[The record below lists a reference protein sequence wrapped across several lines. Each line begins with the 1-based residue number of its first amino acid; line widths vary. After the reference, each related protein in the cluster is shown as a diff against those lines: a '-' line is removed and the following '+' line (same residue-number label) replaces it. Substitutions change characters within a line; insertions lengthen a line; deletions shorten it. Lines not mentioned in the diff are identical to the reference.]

1 VNINKKGTNTMKLR
15 KIKTLLVGASVL
27 VASLSGRSLS
37 TSTAKGA
44 GANDGNT
51 LPGHSVININNMA
64 YWMKKSSAG
73 TTSGSPNGTQADY
86 PIGTGGLVYEDGFL
100 WGAKVSDGDT
110 SGSYRVRVGG
120 TTYYAGLHAG
130 YVKYNA
136 DGDVVGVT
144 DPADHGVWR
153 VRPDWATSDLV
164 ADAANYWSVE
174 TPSADEIA
182 SVREDY
188 EYSWNNWPA
197 DLGAPYH
204 DENNDNMFNLADGD
218 IPGYPGSAQTL
229 WVVANDIPYIVDA
242 TGTVVDTQSVAE
254 NVYGAPPVGIELQ
267 VTMWAYAYGAS
278 DPLGNVIFKKAIM
291 KYTGLPIT
299 HDYYKAD
306 AKLDTM
312 YFTQWSDPDL
322 GTYTDDYVGCDIDL
336 SFGYVYNGN
345 RLDGVYNGIF
355 NLPVPAGGYDFLQ
368 GPVDN
373 MDIDGDGDFDEY
385 LPMTAFTYFGA
396 GSSISDPDLS
406 DYNGTLQFFNLME
419 GFLPRPSYP
428 TQIPW
433 TDPST
438 EQVTNFALSGDPV
451 SGSGWI
457 DGVQLPPGDRRLVMS
472 SGPYDMELGSTAEVV
487 LAVAA
492 GTGNDAVS
500 SVSVA
505 KYVDTYAQYAYDN
518 DFSLPSAPTKPSVN
532 TIELDGSIALDWG
545 SDETAV
551 DLTELP
557 VSEGFEFEGYNVYQ
571 LPGAGSPLT
580 EGVKVATFDKIN
592 LIQNILDNAVDPL
605 TGLVVQV
612 PKQTGTDAGVQRHYN
627 TDYDELRGRPMAN
640 GVTYYYAITAYSF
653 LADNEGSPFKTLE
666 SPSAVVAVTPHSEN
680 PGFTAGD
687 GYGDAITVTHTG
699 TANASASVTVVNP
712 SELTGDSYEIGF
724 NEQIYWLDLAGNW
737 HDTDPDGAGKIT
749 DLTGSS
755 VTGFAE
761 SSYDVG
767 TIDLVFQVDV
777 VSPDYNYA
785 DGVLLTFP
793 EGTVINAAYDPSDGV
808 TAIATGNEVMFGDNS
823 LSTGGYFSGGQVI
836 YVNINTPAD
845 FPSTPLNV
853 DYVIYDDG
861 WAQSWCPPENC
872 ETCEA
877 YGIGFD
883 CEGGVL
889 SAVVNATGT
898 TGIDSLA
905 YFIQVEQHWSLK
917 NTTTSTTLLEKQTF
931 VGGVD
936 VMDGYS
942 AENASA
948 LYHNNEAAE
957 TVDGFTV
964 NVVGGYESPID
975 AYGILGNGGSS
986 IPGYPPN
993 DGFSIDSYYA
1003 SGWAGTAKAI
1013 DTYGAGYTEVDYLQR
1028 DVKVVFDGVLGAA
1041 DENGFIPV
1049 VSGGSKAWVY
1059 FARSNSGFGLDSH
1072 PSPENPG
1079 TGDPFLITVPFKI
1092 YDMEPEGG
1100 GDPVQINMIMYDRI
1114 QAFGFDGYDGSYDG
1128 NEDGTPEYHA
1138 FNPYDRMY
1146 TEFILRPY
1154 EETLTDF
1161 VSNED
1166 YLTWNVVWWSTN
1178 WTNGDSL
1185 QFQYANPIQMGSD
1198 KFSWSTV
1205 KSSTAPSEDLTKV
1218 SVYPNPYYGFH
1229 ELETSRS
1236 DKYVSF
1242 NNLPP
1247 KATISIYTLG
1257 GTFVRQ
1263 IKKDDAGQFAQ
1274 WDLTNQYEYPV
1285 ASGLYIV
1292 HVESGGN
1299 EKIMKLALVQET
1311 QVLKYY

>member
-130 YVKYNA
+130 YVKYNT

-153 VRPDWATSDLV
+153 VRPDWASSDLV

-406 DYNGTLQFFNLME
+406 DYNGALQFFNLME

-438 EQVTNFALSGDPV
+438 GQVTNFALSGDPV

-532 TIELDGSIALDWG
+532 TIELVGSIALDWG

-551 DLTELP
+551 DLTELT

-571 LPGAGSPLT
+571 LPSAGSPLT

-627 TDYDELRGRPMAN
+627 TNYDELRGRPMSN

-653 LADNEGSPFKTLE
+653 LPDNAGSPFKTLE

-724 NEQIYWLDLAGNW
+724 NEQLYWLDLAGNW
-737 HDTDPDGAGKIT
+737 HDTNPDGAGKIS
-749 DLTGSS
+749 DVTGSS

-761 SSYDVG
+761 TSYDVG
-767 TIDLVFQVDV
+767 TIDLVFQVDI
-777 VSPDYNYA
+777 VSIDYNYA

-793 EGTVINAAYDPSDGV
+793 EGTVINAAYEPDDGV
-808 TAIATGNEVMFGDNS
+808 IAIISDNEVMFGSNS
-823 LSTGGYFSGGQVI
+823 LSTGGFFAGGEVI
-836 YVNINTPAD
+836 YVNIDTPSD
-845 FPSTPLNV
+845 FPSTALSV

-872 ETCEA
+872 ETCES

-883 CEGGVL
+883 CDGEVL
-889 SAVVNATGT
+889 TAVVNATGN

-917 NTTTSTTLLEKQTF
+917 NTTTNTTLLEKQTF

-936 VMDGYS
+936 VMDGY
-942 AENASA
+942 AVDGGSA
-948 LYHNNEAAE
+948 LQHNTSAAE

-964 NVVGGYESPID
+964 NVVGGFESPND
-975 AYGILGNGGSS
+975 AYEREAIGSGS
-986 IPGYPPN
+986 Y
-993 DGFSIDSYYA
+993 DIDSYLV
-1003 SGWAGTAKAI
+1003 SGWASSAKAI
-1013 DTYGAGYTEVDYLQR
+1013 DAWGAGHTEVDYLQR
-1028 DVKVVFDGVLGAA
+1028 DVEVRFTGVYGTPDTLAGGGLYVRV
-1041 DENGFIPV
+1041 E
-1049 VSGGSKAWVY
+1049 SGGSMAW
-1059 FARSNSGFGLDSH
+1059 FEDARVGDMGAH
-1072 PSPENPG
+1072 PENPNPG
-1079 TGDPFLITVPFKI
+1079 STDPFRIRIPFEVWDMEHPSGDERQIDILI
-1092 YDMEPEGG
+1092 YD
-1100 GDPVQINMIMYDRI
+1100 RL
-1114 QAFGFDGYDGSYDG
+1114 QAYDGLTD
-1128 NEDGTPEYHA
+1128 TVWA
-1138 FNPYDRMY
+1138 FNPKNRMY
-1146 TEFILRPY
+1146 THFIL
-1154 EETLTDF
+1154 
-1161 VSNED
+1161 ED
-1166 YLTWNVVWWSTN
+1166 HATSDAAATFSEDSLTWNVVWWTTE
-1178 WTNGDSL
+1178 WVIGDVVK
-1185 QFQYANPIQMGSD
+1185 FKYANPIQMGAD

-1205 KSSTAPSEDLTKV
+1205 QSSTASSEDLTKV

>member
-1 VNINKKGTNTMKLR
+1 MKLR
-15 KIKTLLVGASVL
+15 NIKTFLIGTSVL

-51 LPGHSVININNMA
+51 LPSYSVININNMA

-144 DPADHGVWR
+144 DPAEHGVWR
-153 VRPDWATSDLV
+153 VRPDWETSDLV
-164 ADAANYWSVE
+164 SDAANFWSVE

-197 DLGAPYH
+197 HLGAPFH
-204 DENNDNMFNLADGD
+204 DENNDEMFNLADGD

-229 WVVANDIPYIVDA
+229 WVIANDIPYIVDA

-291 KYTGLPIT
+291 QYTGLPIT

-373 MDIDGDGDFDEY
+373 MDIDGDGDTEEY

-438 EQVTNFALSGDPV
+438 GQVTNFALSGDPV

-492 GTGNDAVS
+492 GTGLDAVS

-518 DFSLPSAPTKPSVN
+518 DFSLPSAPTKPTVG
-532 TIELDGSIALDWG
+532 TVELDGSIALDWG
-545 SDETAV
+545 TDETAV
-551 DLTELP
+551 DLTELT

-571 LPGAGSPLT
+571 LPSAGSPLT
-580 EGVKVATFDKIN
+580 EGVKVATYDKIN

-612 PKQTGTDAGVQRHYN
+612 AKQTGTDAGVQRFYD
-627 TDYDELRGRPMAN
+627 TDYDEIRGRPMAN

-653 LADNEGSPFKTLE
+653 LADNAGSPFKTLE
-666 SPSAVVAVTPHSEN
+666 SPSTIVAVTPHSSN

-687 GYGDAITVTHTG
+687 GYSDVITVTHTG
-699 TANASASVTVVNP
+699 TANASVSVTVVNP
-712 SELTGDSYEIGF
+712 NELTGDSYELSF
-724 NEQIYWLDLAGNW
+724 NEQLYWLDLNGNW
-737 HDTDPDGAGKIT
+737 HDTNPDGAGKVT

-755 VTGFAE
+755 VSGFAE
-761 SSYDVG
+761 TSYDVG

-793 EGTVINAAYDPSDGV
+793 EGTVINAAYDPAEGV
-808 TAIATGNEVMFGDNS
+808 TAITTGNEVMFGDNS
-823 LSTGGYFSGGQVI
+823 LSTGGYFSGGQVV

-845 FPSTPLNV
+845 FPSTPINV

-872 ETCEA
+872 ETCEY

-883 CEGGVL
+883 CDGGVL
-889 SAVVNATGT
+889 TAVVNATGT

-917 NTTTSTTLLEKQTF
+917 NTTTGTTLLEKQTF

-936 VMDGYS
+936 VMDGY
-942 AENASA
+942 AVEGGSA
-948 LYHNNEAAE
+948 LQYSTSAAE

-964 NVVGGYESPID
+964 NVVGGFESPND
-975 AYGILGNGGSS
+975 AYEREAIGSGS
-986 IPGYPPN
+986 Y
-993 DGFSIDSYYA
+993 DIDSYLA
-1003 SGWAGTAKAI
+1003 SGWAASAKAI
-1013 DTYGAGYTEVDYLQR
+1013 DAWGAGHTEVDYLQR
-1028 DVKVVFDGVLGAA
+1028 DVEARFTGVYGASIA
-1041 DENGFIPV
+1041 LAGGGVYIPV
-1049 VSGGSKAWVY
+1049 ESGGSMAWY
-1059 FARSNSGFGLDSH
+1059 EGARVGDAGAH
-1072 PSPENPG
+1072 PENPNPG
-1079 TGDPFLITVPFKI
+1079 STDPFRIRIPFEVWDMECIDGEDGCVDGERQIDILI
-1092 YDMEPEGG
+1092 YD
-1100 GDPVQINMIMYDRI
+1100 RL
-1114 QAFGFDGYDGSYDG
+1114 QAYDGSAD
-1128 NEDGTPEYHA
+1128 TIWA
-1138 FNPYDRMY
+1138 FNAYNRMY
-1146 TEFILRPY
+1146 THFIL
-1154 EETLTDF
+1154 
-1161 VSNED
+1161 ED
-1166 YLTWNVVWWSTN
+1166 HATSDAADTFSEDNLTWNVVWWYTD
-1178 WTNGDSL
+1178 WVIGDVVK
-1185 QFQYANPIQMGSD
+1185 FKYANPIQMGGD
-1198 KFSWSTV
+1198 KFSWSTE
-1205 KSSTAPSEDLTKV
+1205 KGMTDPSEDLTNV

-1242 NNLPP
+1242 NNLPQM
-1247 KATISIYTLG
+1247 ATISIYTLG
-1257 GTFVRQ
+1257 GTFVRE
-1263 IKKDDAGQFAQ
+1263 IKKDDAEQFAQ

-1292 HVESGGN
+1292 HIKSGSN

>member
-1 VNINKKGTNTMKLR
+1 MKL
-15 KIKTLLVGASVL
+15 KNIQTLLVGAIVL
-27 VASLSGRSLS
+27 TASLFGRSLS
-37 TSTAKGA
+37 NSAVKGT
-44 GANDGNT
+44 GASDGNT
-51 LPGHSVININNMA
+51 LPSYSVININNMA

-73 TTSGSPNGTQADY
+73 TTAGSPNGTQADY
-86 PIGTGGLVYEDGFL
+86 PIGTGGLIYEDGFL

-136 DGDVVGVT
+136 AGEVVGVT
-144 DPADHGVWR
+144 NPADHGVWR
-153 VRPDWATSDLV
+153 VRKDWETANLT
-164 ADAANYWSVE
+164 ADAANFWKTDE
-174 TPSADEIA
+174 PDADQIA
-182 SVREDY
+182 AVYEDY
-188 EYSWNNWPA
+188 EYSWNNWPT
-197 DLGAPYH
+197 DLGAPYY
-204 DENNDNMFNLADGD
+204 DANNDGAFSLADGD
-218 IPGYPGSAQTL
+218 IPGYPGADQTL

-242 TGTVVDTQSVAE
+242 SGTVVDTQLVAE

-267 VTMWAYAYGAS
+267 VTMWAYAFGAS

-291 KYTGLPIT
+291 KYTGLPVT
-299 HDYYKAD
+299 HAYYSAD

-322 GTYTDDYVGCDIDL
+322 GTYTDDYVGCDIGL

-345 RLDGVYNGIF
+345 RLDGVFNGIY
-355 NLPVPAGGYDFLQ
+355 NLAVPAGGYDFLQ

-373 MDIDGDGDFDEY
+373 MDIDMDGDSTEF

-406 DYNGTLQFFNLME
+406 DYQGSLQFFNLME
-419 GFLPRPSYP
+419 GYLPRPSYP

-433 TDPST
+433 TDLST
-438 EQVTNFALSGDPV
+438 GLTTNFALSGDPV
-451 SGSGWI
+451 AGSGWI

-472 SGPYDMELGSTAEVV
+472 SGPYEMELGSTAEVV
-487 LAVAA
+487 LALAA

-518 DFSLPSAPTKPSVN
+518 DFKLPSAPSAPSVK
-532 TIELDGSIALDWG
+532 TVELDGSIALDWG
-545 SDETAV
+545 SNEAAV
-551 DLTELP
+551 ALTELT

-571 LPGAGSPLT
+571 IPSAGSPLT
-580 EGVKVATFDKIN
+580 EGVKVVTFDKIN
-592 LIQNILDNAVDPL
+592 LIQNILDNDVDPL
-605 TGLVVQV
+605 TGLVVEV
-612 PKQTGTDAGVQRHYN
+612 PKQTGTDAGVQRFYD
-627 TDYDELRGRPMAN
+627 TDYDELRGRPMSN
-640 GVTYYYAITAYSF
+640 GITYYYAITAYSF
-653 LADNEGSPFKTLE
+653 LPDNEGSPFKTLE
-666 SPSAVVAVTPHSEN
+666 SPSTVVSVTPHSAN

-687 GYGDAITVTHTG
+687 GYSDAITVTHTG
-699 TANASASVTVVNP
+699 TANASVSVTVVSP
-712 SELTGDSYEIGF
+712 DELTGNSYEVSF
-724 NEQIYWLDLAGNW
+724 NEQLYWLDLNGDW
-737 HDTDPDGAGKIT
+737 HDTNPDGAGKVT

-761 SSYDVG
+761 TSYEVG

-785 DGVLLTFP
+785 DGVLLIFP
-793 EGTVINAAYDPSDGV
+793 EGTVVNAAYEPDDGI
-808 TAIATGNEVMFGDNS
+808 TAIISDNEVMFGDNS
-823 LSTGGYFSGGQVI
+823 LSTGGFFAGGEVV
-836 YVNINTPAD
+836 YVNINTPSD
-845 FPSTPLNV
+845 FPTEPINV

-872 ETCEA
+872 ETCEL

-883 CEGGVL
+883 CDGEVL
-889 SAVVNATGT
+889 SAVINATGT

-936 VMDGYS
+936 VMDGY
-942 AENASA
+942 AVEGGSA
-948 LYHNNEAAE
+948 LHYNTSAAE
-957 TVDGFTV
+957 TVEGFTV
-964 NVVGGYESPID
+964 NVTGGFDSPND
-975 AYGILGNGGSS
+975 AYEREAIGSGS
-986 IPGYPPN
+986 Y
-993 DGFSIDSYYA
+993 DIDSYLA
-1003 SGWAGTAKAI
+1003 SGWAASAKAI
-1013 DTYGAGYTEVDYLQR
+1013 DAWGAGHTEVDYLQR
-1028 DVKVVFDGVLGAA
+1028 DVEARFTGVYGA
-1041 DENGFIPV
+1041 PV
-1049 VSGGSKAWVY
+1049 AMSGGGVYVPVESGGSMAW
-1059 FARSNSGFGLDSH
+1059 FEDARVGDMGAH
-1072 PSPENPG
+1072 PENPTPG
-1079 TGDPFLITVPFKI
+1079 STDPFRIRIPFEVWDMEHPSGPRQIDILI
-1092 YDMEPEGG
+1092 YD
-1100 GDPVQINMIMYDRI
+1100 RL
-1114 QAFGFDGYDGSYDG
+1114 QAYDGSAD
-1128 NEDGTPEYHA
+1128 TVWA
-1138 FNPYDRMY
+1138 FNPYNRMY
-1146 TEFILRPY
+1146 THFIL
-1154 EETLTDF
+1154 
-1161 VSNED
+1161 ED
-1166 YLTWNVVWWSTN
+1166 HATSDAAASFSEDSLTWNVVWWTTD
-1178 WTNGDSL
+1178 WVNGDVVK
-1185 QFQYANPIQMGSD
+1185 FKYANPIQMGAD

-1205 KSSTAPSEDLTKV
+1205 KSSTSSSEDLTNV

-1242 NNLPP
+1242 NNLPQ

-1263 IKKDDAGQFAQ
+1263 IKKDDTGQFVQ

-1292 HVESGGN
+1292 HIKTDGGN